1 MVEPPVCVA
10 RANGTCPS
18 PTAAPEPA
26 EEPPGVNSVFKGL
39 LGDWS
44 VGVNSMVATLPNKT
58 APDARNRATAAASI
72 AG

>member
-10 RANGTCPS
+10 RASGTCPP

-26 EEPPGVNSVFKGL
+26 EDPPGVNSVAWGL
-39 LGDWS
+39 LEGFFE
-44 VGVNSMVATLPNKT
+44 GENSTVATLPNKT
-58 APDARNRATAAASI
+58 APDARNRATAAASF